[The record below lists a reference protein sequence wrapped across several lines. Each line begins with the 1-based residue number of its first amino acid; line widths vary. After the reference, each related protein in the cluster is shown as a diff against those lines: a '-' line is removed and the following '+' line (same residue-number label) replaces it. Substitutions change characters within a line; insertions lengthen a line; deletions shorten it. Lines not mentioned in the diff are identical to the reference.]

1 VRERF
6 EEVIRAAEAEDE
18 WLAENPSEIVWVK
31 DLVPFDQPDDDP
43 WAQRLAGAMD
53 AELGREPEFN
63 RMMAW
68 SDAAFPA
75 ALGGIPTLLFG
86 PALAGEPHGPTEHI
100 MIDDMLE
107 CSAALAS
114 FLADTLG

>member
-1 VRERF
+1 MRERF
-6 EEVIRAAEAEDE
+6 EEVIRGTEAEDE
-18 WLAENPSEIVWVK
+18 WLSENPSEIVWVK
-31 DLVPFDQPDDDP
+31 DLVPFDQPEEDL
-43 WAQRLAGAMD
+43 WAQRLASAMKS
-53 AELGREPEFN
+53 ELGREPEFN

-100 MIDDMLE
+100 MIDDMVQ
-107 CSAALAS
+107 CSAALAA
-114 FLADTLG
+114 FLADVLR